1 MSGVH
6 LMVGPV
12 AVVLGEEVVEAVHL
26 VPVDQ
31 PVYDHVGA
39 LVGAVGGQGEHA
51 VDLQPRQ
58 QPRARPGHVHAKTT
72 FTQQSKVSMD
82 YQHILTRARC
92 RCLPAVSRPWSRS
105 RTPPADR
112 SAASAARAPAIKKAN
127 IFSGF

>member
-1 MSGVH
+1 MLACLVH

-58 QPRARPGHVHAKTT
+58 QPRARPGHYIFKRRLSWLKLKVPTST
-72 FTQQSKVSMD
+72 FT
-82 YQHILTRARC
+82 L
-92 RCLPAVSRPWSRS
+92 
-105 RTPPADR
+105 
-112 SAASAARAPAIKKAN
+112 
-127 IFSGF
+127 